1 MLPTMQRATTSDG
14 PVFTVNRTL
23 TGTLSE
29 AATIVM
35 LVVGWGL
42 ILTAQVCPAS
52 LSTGPEAWFDTSL
65 TFRDRAGA
73 VTFGGIDT
81 YLAL

>member
-1 MLPTMQRATTSDG
+1 MLPTMKRTTTSDG

-42 ILTAQVCPAS
+42 ILTALICPAS
-52 LSTGPEAWFDTSL
+52 LSTGPEAFVFVWFFL
-65 TFRDRAGA
+65 GVFVCFWG
-73 VTFGGIDT
+73 FLLCG
-81 YLAL
+81 

>member
-1 MLPTMQRATTSDG
+1 MLPTMKRTTTSDG
-14 PVFTVNRTL
+14 PFFTVNRTL

-42 ILTAQVCPAS
+42 ILTALVCPAS
-52 LSTGPEAWFDTSL
+52 LSTGPKAWLDTSL
-65 TFRDRAGA
+65 TSATG
-73 VTFGGIDT
+73 
-81 YLAL
+81 LAP